1 METEEK
7 TYPEWE
13 HVRVAYKC
21 SFHEWAATGEW
32 RKTVNGKTI
41 AIVAEQRYAV
51 PGGWL
56 YQVRDDW
63 GDEGFHPPVY
73 VPSPY
78 APHVIAENERA
89 AKLAILSHCQP
100 APPADDRPPMTDDAL
115 RAWLTATYGEPLA
128 ADRWEPVG
136 WIRWNTTGEE
146 CVYMDTTEHD
156 TDGDGRRWAFGW
168 QDTDEQLPAHVA
180 GPALHAAHKYGAP

>member
-13 HVRVAYKC
+13 YVRVSSKC
-21 SFHEWAATGEW
+21 SFHEWATTGEW
-32 RKTVNGKTI
+32 RKTHNGKKI

-100 APPADDRPPMTDDAL
+100 PPPADDRPPMTDDAL
-115 RAWLTATYGEPLA
+115 RAWLTATYGEP
-128 ADRWEPVG
+128 DF
-136 WIRWNTTGEE
+136 N
-146 CVYMDTTEHD
+146 
-156 TDGDGRRWAFGW
+156 DGITMIWPGVFRRPGNDDPSAVTMETLYGVKSWHFNDGQQWVH
-168 QDTDEQLPAHVA
+168 AHIA
-180 GPALHAAHKYGAP
+180 GPALWAAHRYGNP

>member
-13 HVRVAYKC
+13 YVKVSNKC
-21 SFHEWAATGEW
+21 SFHKWATIGEW
-32 RKTVNGKTI
+32 RKTYNGKTI

-89 AKLAILSHCQP
+89 AKLATAPHCQP
-100 APPADDRPPMTDDAL
+100 TPPADDRPPMTDEAL
-115 RAWLTATYGEPLA
+115 EAWLTATYGEPRENSAGSLA
-128 ADRWEPVG
+128 WGYSIPGRGQVDNVWRVDASRWYIPGNALEY
-136 WIRWNTTGEE
+136 
-146 CVYMDTTEHD
+146 C
-156 TDGDGRRWAFGW
+156 
-168 QDTDEQLPAHVA
+168 LPAHIA
-180 GPALHAAHKYGAP
+180 GPALWAAHRYGNP